1 MMQQNSNNRDGREV
15 LTEARQLERVFTL
28 GGQQLHAL
36 RGVDMQAI
44 QGEFI
49 ALIGRSGSGK
59 TTLLNI
65 LAGLDQPTFGDAY
78 LAGQHLNELSEERRA
93 ALRREHVGIVFQS
106 SSLLPLLTAAENV
119 ELPLRISG
127 WSRRDREERARE
139 VMDKVGLLHRMRHR
153 PYELSGGEQQRVGIA
168 RAIAPRPSVL
178 MADEPTGELD
188 SVSAQ
193 TVFALFRS
201 LVEEEGVLIIA
212 ATHDRAIMSRADR
225 VLELRDGELVREDTQ
240 LRPPVMS

>member
-1 MMQQNSNNRDGREV
+1 MTSESRDGAESAV
-15 LTEARQLERVFTL
+15 LAEARGVERIYTL
-28 GGQQLHAL
+28 GAERLHAL
-36 RGVDMQAI
+36 RGVDMQGSA
-44 QGEFI
+44 GEFI

-65 LAGLDQPTFGDAY
+65 LAGLDRATSGEAF
-78 LAGQHLNELSEERRA
+78 LAGQRLNSLSEEGRA
-93 ALRREHVGIVFQS
+93 ALRRQHVGIVFQS
-106 SSLLPLLTAAENV
+106 SSLMPLLTAAENV

-139 VMDKVGLLHRMRHR
+139 VMDRVGLLHRMRHR

-168 RAIAPRPSVL
+168 RAIAARPSVV

-193 TVFALFRS
+193 TVFSLFRS
-201 LVEEEGVLIIA
+201 LVEEEKVLIIA

-225 VLELRDGELVREDTQ
+225 VLELRDGLLTRESTPE
-240 LRPPVMS
+240 REPVSE

>member
-1 MMQQNSNNRDGREV
+1 MTNTAQDGTDPAV
-15 LTEARQLERVFTL
+15 LAEARGVERIYAL
-28 GGQQLHAL
+28 GAERLHAL
-36 RGVDMQAI
+36 RGVDMQGAA
-44 QGEFI
+44 GEFI

-65 LAGLDQPTFGDAY
+65 LVGLDRPTAGEAF
-78 LAGQHLNELSEERRA
+78 LAGQRLNGLSEEGRA
-93 ALRREHVGIVFQS
+93 ALRRQHVGIVFQS
-106 SSLLPLLTAAENV
+106 SSLMPLLTAAENV

-139 VMDKVGLLHRMRHR
+139 VMDRVGLLHRMRHR

-168 RAIAPRPSVL
+168 RAIASRPSVL
-178 MADEPTGELD
+178 IADEPTGELD

-193 TVFALFRS
+193 TVFSLFRS
-201 LVEEEGVLIIA
+201 LVEEEKVLIIT

-225 VLELRDGELVREDTQ
+225 VLELRDGLLTREST
-240 LRPPVMS
+240 PEPEPVPE

>member
-1 MMQQNSNNRDGREV
+1 MTNVPRDGAGPDI
-15 LTEARQLERVFTL
+15 LAEARGVERVYSL
-28 GGQQLHAL
+28 GAERLHAL
-36 RGVDMQAI
+36 RGVDMSGAA
-44 QGEFI
+44 GEFI

-65 LAGLDQPTFGDAY
+65 LAGLDRSTAGEAF
-78 LAGQHLNELSEERRA
+78 LAGQRLNGLSEEGRA
-93 ALRREHVGIVFQS
+93 ALRRQHVGIVFQS
-106 SSLLPLLTAAENV
+106 SSLMPLLTAAENV

-139 VMDKVGLLHRMRHR
+139 VLDRVGLLHRMRHR

-168 RAIAPRPSVL
+168 RAIASRPSVL

-193 TVFALFRS
+193 TVFSLFRS
-201 LVEEEGVLIIA
+201 LVEEERVLIIA
-212 ATHDRAIMSRADR
+212 ATHDRAIMSAADR
-225 VLELRDGELVREDTQ
+225 VLELRDGHFTHESTPERETV
-240 LRPPVMS
+240 LE

>member
-1 MMQQNSNNRDGREV
+1 MTSASRDGAGAEI
-15 LTEARQLERVFTL
+15 LAEARGVERVYTL
-28 GGQQLHAL
+28 GAERLHAL
-36 RGVDMQAI
+36 RGVDMSGSA
-44 QGEFI
+44 GEFI

-65 LAGLDQPTFGDAY
+65 LAGLDRATAGEAF
-78 LAGQHLNELSEERRA
+78 LAGQRLNGLSEEGRA
-93 ALRREHVGIVFQS
+93 ALRRQHVGIVFQS
-106 SSLLPLLTAAENV
+106 SSLMPLLTAAENV

-139 VMDKVGLLHRMRHR
+139 VLDRVGLLHRMRHR

-168 RAIAPRPSVL
+168 RAIASRPSVL

-193 TVFALFRS
+193 TVFSLFRS
-201 LVEEEGVLIIA
+201 LVEEEKVLIIA
-212 ATHDRAIMSRADR
+212 ATHDRAIMSAADR
-225 VLELRDGELVREDTQ
+225 VLELRDGQFTRESTAE
-240 LRPPVMS
+240 REPVAE

>member
-1 MMQQNSNNRDGREV
+1 MMQQYSNNRDGREV
-15 LTEARQLERVFTL
+15 LTEARELERVFTL

-44 QGEFI
+44 AGEFI

-65 LAGLDQPTFGDAY
+65 LAGLDQPTSGDAY

-93 ALRREHVGIVFQS
+93 TLRREHVGIIFQS

-193 TVFALFRS
+193 TVFGLFRS

-225 VLELRDGELVREDTQ
+225 VLELRDGVLVREDTQ

>member
-1 MMQQNSNNRDGREV
+1 MMQQYSNNRDGREV
-15 LTEARQLERVFTL
+15 LTEARGLERVFTL

-44 QGEFI
+44 AGEFI

-65 LAGLDQPTFGDAY
+65 LAGLDQPTSGDAY

-93 ALRREHVGIVFQS
+93 ALRREHVGIIFQS

-193 TVFALFRS
+193 TVFGLFRS

-225 VLELRDGELVREDTQ
+225 VLELRDGVLVREDTQ

>member
-1 MMQQNSNNRDGREV
+1 MTSASRDGAGPEI
-15 LTEARQLERVFTL
+15 LAEARGVERVYTL
-28 GGQQLHAL
+28 GAEQLHAL
-36 RGVDMQAI
+36 RGVDMHGRA
-44 QGEFI
+44 GEFI

-65 LAGLDQPTFGDAY
+65 LAGLDRATAGEAF
-78 LAGQHLNELSEERRA
+78 LAGQRLNGLSEEGRA
-93 ALRREHVGIVFQS
+93 TLRRQHVGIVFQS
-106 SSLLPLLTAAENV
+106 SSLMPLLTAAENV

-127 WSRRDREERARE
+127 WSRKDREERARE
-139 VMDKVGLLHRMRHR
+139 VMDRVGLVHRMRHR

-168 RAIAPRPSVL
+168 RAIASRPSVL

-193 TVFALFRS
+193 TVFTLFRS
-201 LVEEEGVLIIA
+201 LVEEEKVLIIA

-225 VLELRDGELVREDTQ
+225 VLELRDGLLTRETTQ
-240 LRPPVMS
+240 ERQPVAE

>member
-1 MMQQNSNNRDGREV
+1 MTSVPRDGAGPDI
-15 LTEARQLERVFTL
+15 LAEARGVERVYSL
-28 GGQQLHAL
+28 GAARLHAL
-36 RGVDMQAI
+36 RGVDMSGAA
-44 QGEFI
+44 GEFI

-65 LAGLDQPTFGDAY
+65 LAGLDRSTAGEAF
-78 LAGQHLNELSEERRA
+78 LAGQRLNGLSEEGRA
-93 ALRREHVGIVFQS
+93 ALRRQHVGIVFQS
-106 SSLLPLLTAAENV
+106 SSLMPLLTAAENV

-139 VMDKVGLLHRMRHR
+139 VLDRVGLLHRMRHR

-168 RAIAPRPSVL
+168 RAIASRPSVL

-193 TVFALFRS
+193 TVFSLFRS
-201 LVEEEGVLIIA
+201 LVEEERVLIIA
-212 ATHDRAIMSRADR
+212 ATHDRAIMSAADR
-225 VLELRDGELVREDTQ
+225 VLELRDGHFTHESTPERETV
-240 LRPPVMS
+240 PE

>member
-1 MMQQNSNNRDGREV
+1 MMQQYSNNRDGREV
-15 LTEARQLERVFTL
+15 LTEARGLKRVFTL
-28 GGQQLHAL
+28 GGQQLQAL

-44 QGEFI
+44 AGEFI

-65 LAGLDQPTFGDAY
+65 LAGLDQPTSGDAY

-93 ALRREHVGIVFQS
+93 ALRREHVGIIFQS

-127 WSRRDREERARE
+127 WSRHDREERARE

-193 TVFALFRS
+193 TVFGLFRS

-225 VLELRDGELVREDTQ
+225 VLELRDGVLVREDTQ

>member
-1 MMQQNSNNRDGREV
+1 MMSQNSNNRQGREV
-15 LTEARQLERVFTL
+15 LTKSVGLERVFTL
-28 GGQQLHAL
+28 GGQDLYAL
-36 RGVDMQAI
+36 RGVDMQALA
-44 QGEFI
+44 GEFI

-65 LAGLDQPTFGDAY
+65 LAGLDQPTSGDAY
-78 LAGQHLNELSEERRA
+78 LAGQCLNGLSEERRA

-168 RAIAPRPSVL
+168 RAVAPRPSVL

-193 TVFALFRS
+193 TVFGLFRS

-225 VLELRDGELVREDTQ
+225 ILELRDGMLIREDTPQ
-240 LRPPVMS
+240 RPSVTS